1 MFPICFTAD
10 EVVDDVSIAG
20 SFYFGL
26 LPSDLRFLRDIDD
39 VV

>member
-1 MFPICFTAD
+1 MFPICLTAD
-10 EVVDDVSIAG
+10 EVVDDVGNVG

-26 LPSDLRFLRDIDD
+26 LPSDLRFLRDIDA